1 MKKLQ
6 IIVLLLCT
14 ILASCTKQTQQEI
27 QTLKTE
33 KVELQNQTEILN
45 ARINL
50 LKSTKSKLE
59 EEVKVLNIYKE
70 GKKPKY
76 ILKLRLKQTHFTLDL
91 EQHAKDA
98 LNTIEFEIPVDEDFY
113 NKVSKGTDIVD
124 EFRWGSLLLYGS
136 FGDWD
141 MQVMDKKILK

>member
-1 MKKLQ
+1 M
-6 IIVLLLCT
+6 
-14 ILASCTKQTQQEI
+14 
-27 QTLKTE
+27 
-33 KVELQNQTEILN
+33 
-45 ARINL
+45 
-50 LKSTKSKLE
+50 
-59 EEVKVLNIYKE
+59 
-70 GKKPKY
+70 
-76 ILKLRLKQTHFTLDL
+76 DL

>member
-50 LKSTKSKLE
+50 LKST
-59 EEVKVLNIYKE
+59 IR
-70 GKKPKY
+70 G
-76 ILKLRLKQTHFTLDL
+76 
-91 EQHAKDA
+91 
-98 LNTIEFEIPVDEDFY
+98 
-113 NKVSKGTDIVD
+113 
-124 EFRWGSLLLYGS
+124 GS
-136 FGDWD
+136 
-141 MQVMDKKILK
+141 

>member
-14 ILASCTKQTQQEI
+14 ILASCTKQAQQEI

-76 ILKLRLKQTHFTLDL
+76 I
-91 EQHAKDA
+91 
-98 LNTIEFEIPVDEDFY
+98 
-113 NKVSKGTDIVD
+113 
-124 EFRWGSLLLYGS
+124 
-136 FGDWD
+136 
-141 MQVMDKKILK
+141 KIKA